1 MRRLRSLGPDRPAVK
16 NPNDQKLLGV
26 QSIAKMPVVYRW
38 MDCGVADPEDPALQC
53 ASDARLGV
61 LLAPPEEIGS
71 VLDDLEERCGTVAN
85 WLEREAGFGAG
96 CAAHTSSN
104 TLTPAQC

>member
-1 MRRLRSLGPDRPAVK
+1 
-16 NPNDQKLLGV
+16 
-26 QSIAKMPVVYRW
+26 MPVVYRW
-38 MDCGVADPEDPALQC
+38 VDGGVADPEDPALQC
-53 ASDARLGV
+53 ASDARLGA

-96 CAAHTSSN
+96 CAAHTTSN
-104 TLTPAQC
+104 TVTPAQC

>member
-1 MRRLRSLGPDRPAVK
+1 M
-16 NPNDQKLLGV
+16 
-26 QSIAKMPVVYRW
+26 QSVAKMPVVYRW
-38 MDCGVADPEDPALQC
+38 VDGGVADPEDPALQC